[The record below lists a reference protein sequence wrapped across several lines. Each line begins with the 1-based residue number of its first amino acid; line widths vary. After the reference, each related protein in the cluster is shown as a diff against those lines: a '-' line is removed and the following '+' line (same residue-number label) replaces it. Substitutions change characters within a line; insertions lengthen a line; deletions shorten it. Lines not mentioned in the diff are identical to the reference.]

1 MGQQRFPP
9 ELPQL
14 SSREQSSLFGGSI
27 FRSTSIVSVE
37 KIVSCVGVAA
47 TVFLLQSVLS
57 VQFLQAFEWW
67 SPVLDGNGGEWCCT
81 FPLCSCLR
89 DDESGSVEGC

>member
-14 SSREQSSLFGGSI
+14 SSHEESSMFGGSI

-47 TVFLLQSVLS
+47 TVFLLQSDFS
-57 VQFLQAFEWW
+57 I
-67 SPVLDGNGGEWCCT
+67 
-81 FPLCSCLR
+81 
-89 DDESGSVEGC
+89 